1 MIINDE
7 DYSRYFQ
14 IKSNE
19 SEDSVKEK
27 LKKKKK
33 KVQEVMEN
41 VRLEE

>member
-33 KVQEVMEN
+33 KVVMEN

>member
-1 MIINDE
+1 MIINDD

-33 KVQEVMEN
+33 KEVMEN